1 MGQLGFEVF
10 SVLLLLKEAHVQK
23 CLVPAPRLS
32 STDIIPTLTSLEI
45 CWFLACI
52 LAV

>member
-1 MGQLGFEVF
+1 MGQLGFEVL

-23 CLVPAPRLS
+23 CLGLAPHLG

-45 CWFLACI
+45 AGSWL
-52 LAV
+52 VY